1 MINNINQYIFQVY
14 QYLLALRS
22 TLEYAIDRPHDVNLY
37 NNRKLLLEKGF
48 EPGTALGNFFKEE
61 KNKEQGDKIIEK
73 IKNVLEDLYSENSS
87 IIKVTESGEIRVDH
101 TQNIKLFDEV
111 IGLQETIR
119 DIVFLHL
126 NAAKQRGEEEQ
137 KVTEMIVADE
147 RLTRVVI
154 AMLLFREFQK
164 SFGEFQKVVG
174 EAQGK
179 ATPQSNFIAQ
189 NELAKLS
196 SLIRFSRAHTH
207 CIDNATLDL
216 LDEVNQQLEMAEGRR
231 ERRDNKSFGDLF
243 NDLNKR
249 INERVA
255 VVEADWV
262 KRHNELANEMM
273 EIAKQQQNKNN
284 A

>member
-1 MINNINQYIFQVY
+1 
-14 QYLLALRS
+14 
-22 TLEYAIDRPHDVNLY
+22 
-37 NNRKLLLEKGF
+37 
-48 EPGTALGNFFKEE
+48 
-61 KNKEQGDKIIEK
+61 
-73 IKNVLEDLYSENSS
+73 
-87 IIKVTESGEIRVDH
+87 
-101 TQNIKLFDEV
+101 
-111 IGLQETIR
+111 
-119 DIVFLHL
+119 
-126 NAAKQRGEEEQ
+126 
-137 KVTEMIVADE
+137 MIVADE

-262 KRHNELANEMM
+262 KRYNELANEMM